1 MPTGTQ
7 HKDRTIYRSLT
18 TGDDLDC
25 YQVRVKETDL
35 WVKTSGSFS
44 EDIISYVLHL
54 RYQLERYIEKSPDF
68 ATSITPVEEDEL
80 MPEIALLMSR
90 AAKKAGVGPMAAV
103 AGAISEMV
111 GRMLSE
117 KTGEVIVENGG
128 DIFVNCRRDI
138 TVGIYAGDSPLS
150 NKIGI
155 KLKKSGMPA
164 GVCTSSGTI
173 GHSYSMGR
181 ADAVVIL
188 SASAALSDAA
198 ATAVGNRILSGKD
211 IPAGIE
217 AAKNIK
223 GVTGA
228 LIIVGNRIG
237 AWGQVEL
244 TEI

>member
-1 MPTGTQ
+1 
-7 HKDRTIYRSLT
+7 
-18 TGDDLDC
+18 
-25 YQVRVKETDL
+25 
-35 WVKTSGSFS
+35 
-44 EDIISYVLHL
+44 
-54 RYQLERYIEKSPDF
+54 
-68 ATSITPVEEDEL
+68 
-80 MPEIALLMSR
+80 
-90 AAKKAGVGPMAAV
+90 MAAV